1 MPEDVTTTEDGAEA
15 AANGAANG
23 EQKGGYGSD
32 QIQALEGIDGIRLRP
47 SMYIGGIDLGGL
59 HHLIYELVDNSLDEA
74 ANGFATTVS
83 VVINA
88 DGSCTVSDDGRG
100 IPVGTMSDSGRS
112 ALEVVFTEIHAGGK
126 FSREGGYSQ
135 GTGGLHGVGI
145 TAVNACS
152 DSLTVEVRREG
163 HVWTMEFER
172 GRLTEPLA
180 KIGTSETT
188 GTKVTFYPDE
198 TIFPDITFSFD
209 TLQTRLRHA
218 AFLNA
223 GVRIKLVDER
233 TGQSDDFHYE
243 DGLDAFVRYLNRTET
258 VIHDDVIRITGQ
270 NDEAHVS
277 VDIALQYNDGFS
289 EVVQAFAN
297 GIRNSEGGTH
307 LSGFRGA
314 MTRSL
319 MSYGKRA
326 NLFKDRTPGGE
337 DYREGLAAVITV
349 RIPDPKF
356 EAQTKIKLV
365 NPEVE
370 GAVSSIAYEALTK
383 YLEENPKT
391 AKLIVGKAVKA
402 AEAREAARKARDL
415 ARGKSKVTA
424 GGLPEKL
431 RDCRN
436 HDLNVSELYLVEGD
450 SAGGSADTGRDSEM
464 QAILPL
470 RGKILNVEKAQL
482 TKILAN
488 REVEAL
494 YKAIGISPIADEQ
507 EAAKRRYGKIV
518 LMTDADVDGSHIRTL
533 LLTFIFRHMRA
544 LVKAGCIY
552 IAQPPLY
559 KVIGKGKRAKPR
571 FVQTHEQMMTELL
584 ERGLDGA
591 TLDFRGRPDAAEGSE
606 GGPRESVTETELT
619 QLAEI
624 MAEME
629 TPLQTL
635 ERRGIELR
643 TIAAHLSDDG
653 RLPRFRVYV
662 GGKAHWLASKK
673 ALDAFLAEQRDELG
687 REMLIADGQPLEA
700 GEIDPNADGDPAL
713 TVDDIPAQSLTITDL
728 HEVRQLNR
736 GLERLRLEYGL
747 HITDLIAAGIRN
759 AEQVYPYGLR
769 VGEGE
774 SMTVKPMTSLQEL
787 VPAIR
792 EMGGRGL
799 TYTRF
804 KGLGEM
810 NPDELFETAMN
821 PEHRVL
827 LKVTMDDAVAAEEIF
842 RVLMGDTV
850 EPRREFIEKHALEV
864 RDLDV

>member
-1 MPEDVTTTEDGAEA
+1 MAEDVTNNEA
-15 AANGAANG
+15 AAGAS
-23 EQKGGYGSD
+23 KSDYGSE
-32 QIQALEGIDGIRLRP
+32 QIQALEGIEGIRLRP
-47 SMYIGGIDLGGL
+47 SMYIGGIDSAGL

-74 ANGFATTVS
+74 ANGFASTVS
-83 VVINA
+83 VTINA
-88 DGSCTVSDDGRG
+88 DGSCTVADDGRG
-100 IPVGTMSDSGRS
+100 IPVGTMADTGRS

-152 DSLTVEVRREG
+152 ESLSAEVRREG

-198 TIFPDITFSFD
+198 TIFPDIAFSFD

-223 GVRIKLVDER
+223 GVRIRLIDER

-258 VIHDDVIRITGQ
+258 TIHDDVIRITGRH
-270 NDEAHVS
+270 DEASVG
-277 VDIALQYNDGFS
+277 VDIALQYNDGFT

-307 LSGFRGA
+307 LSGFRSA
-314 MTRSL
+314 MTRAL
-319 MSYGKRA
+319 MSYGKKQ
-326 NLFKDRTPGGE
+326 NLFKDMQPGGE

-365 NPEVE
+365 NPEVD
-370 GAVSSIAYEALTK
+370 GAVSSIVHEALTK
-383 YLEENPKT
+383 YLEENPRT
-391 AKLIVGKAVKA
+391 AKLIVGKALKA

-436 HDLNVSELYLVEGD
+436 HDLAVSELYLVEGD
-450 SAGGSADTGRDSEM
+450 SAGGSADTGRDAEM

-482 TKILAN
+482 TKVLAN
-488 REVEAL
+488 KEVESL

-507 EAAKRRYGKIV
+507 EAEKRRYGKIV

-571 FVQTHEQMMTELL
+571 FVQTHEQMMSELL

-591 TLDFRGRPDAAEGSE
+591 SLDFRGRPDANGH
-606 GGPRESVTETELT
+606 GQPRESMSGEELLK
-619 QLAEI
+619 LAEA
-624 MAEME
+624 MAELE

-643 TIAAHLSDDG
+643 TIAQQASDEG
-653 RLPRFRVYV
+653 RLPRFRVYI
-662 GGKAHWLASKK
+662 GGQPHWLESKK
-673 ALDAFLAEQRDELG
+673 ALDAFLAEQREQSGHEL
-687 REMLIADGQPLEA
+687 MVADGQPLQP
-700 GEIDPNADGDPAL
+700 GDIDPTADGDPKL
-713 TVDDIPAQSLTITDL
+713 TADDIPASTMTITDL

-736 GLERLRLEYGL
+736 GLERLKLEFGL
-747 HITDLIAAGIRN
+747 HIDDLIAAGFHN
-759 AEQVYPYGLR
+759 AEQVYPYALR

-774 SMTVKPMTSLQEL
+774 QMVVKPLTSLQEL
-787 VPAIR
+787 VPGIR
-792 EMGGRGL
+792 DLGGRGL

-827 LKVTMDDAVAAEEIF
+827 LKVTMEDAVAAEEIF